1 MFLFFY
7 LKYFPFSNWNIY
19 VSLIEKI
26 SFFYLAYFF
35 VLIGIFSLFKLEHF
49 LFLIVIFFFFIRT
62 SSSSSIYTFHVLIFF
77 ISSSWCYFFLI
88 NQKNCSLLA
97 VMERVPFLSLF
108 IQVIINN
115 DDKKIYIVWLDLD
128 LCYSLVC
135 ARNRDLLMKNM
146 HTLDLV
152 LYSKASR

>member
-1 MFLFFY
+1 M
-7 LKYFPFSNWNIY
+7 
-19 VSLIEKI
+19 
-26 SFFYLAYFF
+26 
-35 VLIGIFSLFKLEHF
+35 
-49 LFLIVIFFFFIRT
+49 
-62 SSSSSIYTFHVLIFF
+62 
-77 ISSSWCYFFLI
+77 
-88 NQKNCSLLA
+88 
-97 VMERVPFLSLF
+97 PFLSLF

-152 LYSKASR
+152 LYSKASRYATSRWVDLAANHLELVPKTCNYNVIRLTSLKLDTTTYVRVGENWCPNLKSYNLSVGIKPRLSSIFAKLSLSYLKDGKRHQALFDVTL